1 MSNTMLLSLVSS
13 MVLVGSGLIGASLF
27 LVIRKLVE
35 EKYGIAL
42 ILIGMVFILSPLYS
56 FKKIGVDGIEME
68 PGGVISY
75 FAGAKNKPPPDLK
88 AIDAKSDDSIAKLS
102 PADRKILVAYRPNRR
117 EDSLILI
124 ELLQIAKFD
133 VVSVAQPLEGE
144 RINIQYPPGI
154 TRIIY
159 KQKEQEPIVD
169 RIFKVIQYYKSDPK
183 AEIAIGGP
191 YAYIGNPLQ
200 ILLY

>member
-1 MSNTMLLSLVSS
+1 MSNTILLWLVFLL
-13 MVLVGSGLIGASLF
+13 VLTGGGLIAGSLF

-56 FKKIGVDGIEME
+56 FKKIGPNGIELE

-75 FAGAKNKPPPDLK
+75 FAGAQNKPPPDLK
-88 AIDAKSDDSIAKLS
+88 AIDAKADDSIAKLS

-124 ELLQIAKFD
+124 ELLQKAKFE
-133 VVSVAQPLEGE
+133 VIAAAQPLEGE

-154 TRIIY
+154 TRIVY
-159 KQKEQEPIVD
+159 KQKEQEAIVD
-169 RIFKVIQYYKSDPK
+169 
-183 AEIAIGGP
+183 
-191 YAYIGNPLQ
+191 
-200 ILLY
+200 